1 MKKSL
6 WTRLLS
12 LLLAVVLCV
21 ELLPAVGSAVSPS
34 EDLEHTVEGTVE
46 EPAEVAFEEASLR
59 SERVKHFRMGDGSY
73 VAVQYDVPVHH
84 QDADGRWQDIDNTLE
99 PVGQTY
105 AVEDGSVAFAAS
117 LNGDAVF
124 TAGADEHRVQLFLDG
139 DSDALPSHDA
149 TLAAPEP
156 TEAVALPEVTEETT
170 EEPAEET
177 ETAAAAEETHA
188 EMMVETG
195 AAAELEPAGP
205 ARSYH
210 AAEAVVQESFS
221 LRSDDPFVPEKLS
234 SSLLYPDVYDGV
246 DLAYT
251 LYGETI
257 KETIL
262 VNKAQASYLFS
273 FVLQTGD
280 LTAEMQ
286 EDGSVLLLDEAGSP
300 VYAIP
305 APYMLDAGG
314 TYSDA
319 VRYTL
324 EELDRGS
331 YRLLVDADAAWIEEE
346 AQFPVA
352 IDPTIVKISQSG
364 SLSWAYVFSGR
375 PDTSFPE
382 STVRVGYTQHNGSG
396 EYQAIAAVDE
406 LPELPSG
413 SMVTAAAIH
422 ALQSGFSNVSSDDFQ
437 YLYAHQMTIDKT
449 GSQKYSDWIKT
460 LTWNKIYANGTN
472 HYKTAT
478 EDFIRLTSTNGY
490 RSLDITRAARSWYSG
505 GKCHA
510 ILLRSDCSASKRI
523 VSSFQTGA
531 SYLTVTY
538 RNDFGLESYYTY
550 QTQSAGR
557 AGTGYISDHM
567 QRLTFVV
574 PLLSSDSS
582 VMPFGLSLVYNS
594 GLSRE
599 SFGVQ
604 QKKNPNEPPD
614 YTRDYRNMLLG
625 SGWKLSAQQC
635 VQSVRIGSD
644 DAQTLYWVY
653 TDADGTQHYFSKEGG
668 GGAETDGVFRDE
680 DGLGLKMTCQS
691 NPDSDTGH
699 TNFTITD
706 DNGNETFFRDGILTY
721 TKDAY
726 GNGIYYCY
734 NDINFDTPDGKSW
747 RPTNEV
753 FNRLTRIYRQ
763 NKGASVEYLATLI
776 YDADGRL
783 LRVGDEAGKET
794 KFHYDNTA
802 GVRQLDYLLCPDGT
816 KLNYTYDTTG
826 LNGAH
831 DGEAN
836 YGIWY
841 TYHTDGT
848 IDQFYEFTLDGGTHV
863 PGDTVKCWNGKNRSS
878 YRAFGADRQAGTE
891 DDIRLEVVFDNWG
904 RTVSTYTT
912 NTDITRILGSS
923 AASYTDTAE
932 RSKQN
937 NRLTS
942 VGSTGMTAE
951 NLLRDGGLESEDGW
965 TNAST
970 GSGSAA
976 ARTTITNDENRRH
989 GTGGLN
995 LYLPD
1000 GAGSGD
1006 AAAISRP
1013 VTLTAGETYTLS
1025 GYFSASSHLRWSSGA
1040 RLEAVVQGGGAE
1052 QTVLLTDARPSS
1064 AIENGWQRVTA
1075 TFTAPAA
1082 SCRIAFRMSGCTGTA
1097 YLDDLQLEQAEA
1109 ASTYNLLQN
1118 GSFEFG
1124 DAGWNLQGGSA
1135 AAAETKFG
1143 AKAMTMQGS
1152 YNGILHVSQPVA
1164 LNCSSDTTFLLSGWA
1179 QADYAAPNAALEFG
1193 SGTRYFGLIAEIFYV
1208 GVDDPERQSV
1218 PFSWATAD
1226 WQCAVG
1232 TIVPKESGK
1241 TIRRII
1247 VYCAFDHN
1255 SGTARFDNLSLR
1267 QEPVQTYSYNADG
1280 NVTAATQTGTGTE
1293 KAGYTGTD
1301 LTSYTAAN
1309 GAKYT
1314 YTYNAAHD
1322 VTSAS
1327 VAGIKSTTTY
1337 NEAGNVTGSKLTS
1350 TEKNEQKYLE
1360 SSAVATP
1367 DRNHTQSVTDVNGNT
1382 TSYGYNSLA
1391 EQLILTTD
1399 ALGRTTE
1406 YTYDAN
1412 SRRTAMVYRH
1422 GVAAIDYG
1430 YENGRLATLD
1440 RKTYRS
1446 GAAQHQIYSFGYN
1459 QWGQATSTS
1468 VGNLVL
1474 STNDYAPRGGNLTQT
1489 TYANG
1494 VAVTY
1499 SYDLLDRLVEKSY
1512 HETGK
1517 PDFTIRYTYNAESQL
1532 ARLRYEED
1540 GETVGSYAF
1549 EYDSLGRLI
1558 RSTAMD
1564 ENGSVT
1570 QRTEHLY
1577 DAFNRL
1583 SGQSW
1588 TLGAQTYSERYA
1600 YSDGEK
1606 GDGSLTSMT
1615 AATGDSLSFGYDTL
1629 KRLNRVTVKNGSYV
1643 ILNTAYAYRD
1653 VSWNRGSAQ
1662 VEFRNVRLGSDSGML
1677 LEGKKYVYDDV
1688 GNLKEI
1694 RESTGDF
1701 NKLVEY
1707 AYDSQN
1713 QLTSEAYYKSGETKA
1728 YLTYYYTYDT
1738 AGNLLTV
1745 SQKEGDTTTLL
1756 QTYTYGDAQ
1765 WHDLLTAVNGQAI
1778 TYDASG
1784 NPLSYGG
1791 WSFGWQNGRQLKTA
1805 SKTSDGKTETLE
1817 YAYDADG
1824 IRTSKT
1830 YTVETFTQ
1838 IPDYTVTFK
1847 ADGTT
1852 VKTMT
1857 VEDGYTLKDSD
1868 YPAVPTKTGY
1878 TGAWVKYTSAIH
1890 SNVTVQAKYTAVS
1903 TDHTVTFKA
1912 NGKTVKTMVV
1922 PDGYV
1927 LQDSDYPPIPPRVG
1941 YKGSWSKVTTAIRRD
1956 TVIYASYM
1964 PNGGGIVIPTQ
1975 PTSPGEIMSGGEG
1988 EPVEADVPAEDETV
2002 APQEMHVTGTQTVTH
2017 EYLTLNGK
2025 VARETIRTNN
2035 TLTAVLDFIYDESG
2049 KPFAL
2054 KYSTNGTSFQTYYYV
2069 LNLQGDVVKL
2079 IHYIPGFEYESV
2091 ATYEYDAWGN
2101 ILSSSGR
2108 LAEINPLRYRGY
2120 YYDSET
2126 GFYYLQ
2132 SRYYDPANRRFINAD
2147 TYSST
2152 DPGDAIGCNMFA
2164 YCGNNPVMRNDYSGD
2179 AWWHWVVATVAVV
2192 GLAVASVVTCGGAA
2206 AAAMTATALISGT
2219 CTTVP
2224 AAATIITG
2232 AALGAGVAYAGSVVS
2247 AASSVKSTEEF
2258 AEYGK
2263 SALISTV
2270 AGAVVGAVAGAINAA
2285 TSCFV
2290 AGTPVLTE
2298 DGDKPIEDVTV
2309 GDYVWA
2315 WDEATGT
2322 TELKQVVETYVN
2334 ETSELT
2340 HIFVNGEEIVATP
2353 THPFYCPV
2361 KGWTDAAHLRAGD
2374 ILVLVNGEYVVVE
2387 KIQHELLENPVK
2399 VYNFQVQDYHTYYVA
2414 ESGVLVHN
2422 RCLPENSV
2430 AMSTDDALDTASDYL
2445 GPNYTEV
2452 ENGRYVS
2459 FDGDLQVRIGNADI
2473 LGQHAG
2479 GPHINL
2485 DWIGAGKYR
2494 TFHIF
2499 LLD

>member
-59 SERVKHFRMGDGSY
+59 GERVKHFRMGDGSY

-84 QDADGRWQDIDNTLE
+84 QDADGQWQDIDNTLE

-156 TEAVALPEVTEETT
+156 TEAVALPEVTEETA

-177 ETAAAAEETHA
+177 ETAASEEEPAA

-210 AAEAVVQESFS
+210 AAEAVVQEPFS

-262 VNKAQASYLFS
+262 LNKAQASYLFS

-305 APYMLDAGG
+305 APYMLDAEG

-406 LPELPSG
+406 LPALPSG

-437 YLYAHQMTIDKT
+437 YLYAHQLTIDKT
-449 GSQKYSDWIKT
+449 GNQKYSDWIKT

-478 EDFIRLTSTNGY
+478 EDFIRLTSANGY

-604 QKKNPNEPPD
+604 QKENANEPPD

-680 DGLGLKMTCQS
+680 DGLGLKMTCQA

-734 NDINFDTPDGKSW
+734 NGINFDTPDGKSW

-753 FNRLTRIYRQ
+753 FNRLTRICRQ
-763 NKGASVEYLATLI
+763 NKDASVEYLAKLI

-904 RTVSTYTT
+904 RTISTYTT

-1000 GAGSGD
+1000 SAGSGD

-1118 GSFEFG
+1118 ASFEFG

-1232 TIVPKESGK
+1232 TIVPKQSGK

-1367 DRNHTQSVTDVNGNT
+1367 DRNHMQSVTDVNGNT

-1399 ALGRTTE
+1399 ALGRETN

-1440 RKTYRS
+1440 RKTFRS
-1446 GAAQHQIYSFGYN
+1446 GATQHQIYSFGYN

-1468 VGNLVL
+1468 VGDRVL

-1615 AATGDSLSFGYDTL
+1615 AATGDSLEFGYDAL
-1629 KRLNRVTVKNGSYV
+1629 KRLNRVTAKSGSS
-1643 ILNTAYAYRD
+1643 IIMNTAYAYRD

-1713 QLTSEAYYKSGETKA
+1713 QLVKESYYNPGNEKPYDVYDYS
-1728 YLTYYYTYDT
+1728 YDT
-1738 AGNLLTV
+1738 AGNLLRVTKNGTV
-1745 SQKEGDTTTLL
+1745 I

-1778 TYDASG
+1778 PYDASG

-1838 IPDYTVTFK
+1838 LPDYTVTFT

-1878 TGAWVKYTSAIH
+1878 TGEWVKYTSAVH
-1890 SNVTVQAKYTAVS
+1890 SNVTVSATYTKDVV
-1903 TDHTVTFKA
+1903 TYTVTFVA
-1912 NGKTVKTMVV
+1912 DGVTVKTMTVE
-1922 PDGYV
+1922 DGYTLKDFDYPTV
-1927 LQDSDYPPIPPRVG
+1927 PSKTGYNGMWKKYTSAIHKNVTVYAIYRALTTAKHTVKFVARLEVVKTMTVSDGYTLQSSDYPTVPPREG
-1941 YKGSWSKVTTAIRRD
+1941 YRGTWERYSSPVYEDITINAVYHKLGDI
-1956 TVIYASYM
+1956 
-1964 PNGGGIVIPTQ
+1964 IPTQ
-1975 PTSPGEIMSGGEG
+1975 PTDPDEIMSGGEG

-2002 APQEMHVTGTQTVTH
+2002 APQGMHVTGTQTVTH

-2035 TLTAVLDFIYDESG
+2035 TLTAVLDFVYDDAG
-2049 KPFAL
+2049 RPFAL
-2054 KYSTNGTSFQTYYYV
+2054 RYSTNGTSFQTYYYV

-2101 ILSSSGR
+2101 VSSSGR

-2120 YYDSET
+2120 YYDNET

-2147 TYSST
+2147 LLAST
-2152 DPGDAIGCNMFA
+2152 GQGFTGTNMFA
-2164 YCGNNPVMRNDYSGD
+2164 YCVNNPVVLGDYEGTD
-2179 AWWHWVVATVAVV
+2179 AILIIDEDAVHGNGHV
-2192 GLAVASVVTCGGAA
+2192 CFMVQNNEGAWNYY
-2206 AAAMTATALISGT
+2206 SFGPGR
-2219 CTTVP
+2219 P
-2224 AAATIITG
+2224 AWFTG
-2232 AALGAGVAYAGSVVS
+2232 AACLFGGYVKGVIYQSELGIADGFDLTTLSGCADFMKTDANAKGFANSASKKMDDVIYLTGDFSKSFEAAESLYTRQEKTLLGKIFPIQYNLLDYNCMHFALDMLSKSSNAFTREQNKTLERLKRWSVVPNNNI
-2247 AASSVKSTEEF
+2247 KDM
-2258 AEYGK
+2258 
-2263 SALISTV
+2263 
-2270 AGAVVGAVAGAINAA
+2270 AGLG
-2285 TSCFV
+2285 
-2290 AGTPVLTE
+2290 
-2298 DGDKPIEDVTV
+2298 
-2309 GDYVWA
+2309 
-2315 WDEATGT
+2315 
-2322 TELKQVVETYVN
+2322 
-2334 ETSELT
+2334 
-2340 HIFVNGEEIVATP
+2340 
-2353 THPFYCPV
+2353 
-2361 KGWTDAAHLRAGD
+2361 
-2374 ILVLVNGEYVVVE
+2374 
-2387 KIQHELLENPVK
+2387 
-2399 VYNFQVQDYHTYYVA
+2399 VYLN
-2414 ESGVLVHN
+2414 
-2422 RCLPENSV
+2422 
-2430 AMSTDDALDTASDYL
+2430 
-2445 GPNYTEV
+2445 
-2452 ENGRYVS
+2452 
-2459 FDGDLQVRIGNADI
+2459 
-2473 LGQHAG
+2473 
-2479 GPHINL
+2479 
-2485 DWIGAGKYR
+2485 
-2494 TFHIF
+2494 
-2499 LLD
+2499 

>member
-1 MKKSL
+1 M
-6 WTRLLS
+6 
-12 LLLAVVLCV
+12 
-21 ELLPAVGSAVSPS
+21 
-34 EDLEHTVEGTVE
+34 
-46 EPAEVAFEEASLR
+46 
-59 SERVKHFRMGDGSY
+59 
-73 VAVQYDVPVHH
+73 
-84 QDADGRWQDIDNTLE
+84 
-99 PVGQTY
+99 
-105 AVEDGSVAFAAS
+105 
-117 LNGDAVF
+117 
-124 TAGADEHRVQLFLDG
+124 
-139 DSDALPSHDA
+139 
-149 TLAAPEP
+149 
-156 TEAVALPEVTEETT
+156 
-170 EEPAEET
+170 
-177 ETAAAAEETHA
+177 
-188 EMMVETG
+188 
-195 AAAELEPAGP
+195 
-205 ARSYH
+205 
-210 AAEAVVQESFS
+210 
-221 LRSDDPFVPEKLS
+221 
-234 SSLLYPDVYDGV
+234 
-246 DLAYT
+246 
-251 LYGETI
+251 
-257 KETIL
+257 
-262 VNKAQASYLFS
+262 
-273 FVLQTGD
+273 
-280 LTAEMQ
+280 
-286 EDGSVLLLDEAGSP
+286 
-300 VYAIP
+300 
-305 APYMLDAGG
+305 
-314 TYSDA
+314 
-319 VRYTL
+319 
-324 EELDRGS
+324 
-331 YRLLVDADAAWIEEE
+331 
-346 AQFPVA
+346 
-352 IDPTIVKISQSG
+352 
-364 SLSWAYVFSGR
+364 
-375 PDTSFPE
+375 
-382 STVRVGYTQHNGSG
+382 
-396 EYQAIAAVDE
+396 
-406 LPELPSG
+406 
-413 SMVTAAAIH
+413 
-422 ALQSGFSNVSSDDFQ
+422 
-437 YLYAHQMTIDKT
+437 
-449 GSQKYSDWIKT
+449 
-460 LTWNKIYANGTN
+460 
-472 HYKTAT
+472 
-478 EDFIRLTSTNGY
+478 
-490 RSLDITRAARSWYSG
+490 
-505 GKCHA
+505 
-510 ILLRSDCSASKRI
+510 
-523 VSSFQTGA
+523 
-531 SYLTVTY
+531 
-538 RNDFGLESYYTY
+538 
-550 QTQSAGR
+550 
-557 AGTGYISDHM
+557 
-567 QRLTFVV
+567 
-574 PLLSSDSS
+574 
-582 VMPFGLSLVYNS
+582 
-594 GLSRE
+594 
-599 SFGVQ
+599 
-604 QKKNPNEPPD
+604 
-614 YTRDYRNMLLG
+614 
-625 SGWKLSAQQC
+625 
-635 VQSVRIGSD
+635 
-644 DAQTLYWVY
+644 
-653 TDADGTQHYFSKEGG
+653 
-668 GGAETDGVFRDE
+668 
-680 DGLGLKMTCQS
+680 
-691 NPDSDTGH
+691 
-699 TNFTITD
+699 
-706 DNGNETFFRDGILTY
+706 
-721 TKDAY
+721 
-726 GNGIYYCY
+726 
-734 NDINFDTPDGKSW
+734 
-747 RPTNEV
+747 
-753 FNRLTRIYRQ
+753 
-763 NKGASVEYLATLI
+763 
-776 YDADGRL
+776 
-783 LRVGDEAGKET
+783 
-794 KFHYDNTA
+794 
-802 GVRQLDYLLCPDGT
+802 
-816 KLNYTYDTTG
+816 
-826 LNGAH
+826 
-831 DGEAN
+831 
-836 YGIWY
+836 
-841 TYHTDGT
+841 
-848 IDQFYEFTLDGGTHV
+848 
-863 PGDTVKCWNGKNRSS
+863 
-878 YRAFGADRQAGTE
+878 
-891 DDIRLEVVFDNWG
+891 
-904 RTVSTYTT
+904 
-912 NTDITRILGSS
+912 
-923 AASYTDTAE
+923 
-932 RSKQN
+932 
-937 NRLTS
+937 
-942 VGSTGMTAE
+942 
-951 NLLRDGGLESEDGW
+951 
-965 TNAST
+965 
-970 GSGSAA
+970 
-976 ARTTITNDENRRH
+976 
-989 GTGGLN
+989 
-995 LYLPD
+995 
-1000 GAGSGD
+1000 
-1006 AAAISRP
+1006 
-1013 VTLTAGETYTLS
+1013 
-1025 GYFSASSHLRWSSGA
+1025 
-1040 RLEAVVQGGGAE
+1040 
-1052 QTVLLTDARPSS
+1052 
-1064 AIENGWQRVTA
+1064 
-1075 TFTAPAA
+1075 
-1082 SCRIAFRMSGCTGTA
+1082 
-1097 YLDDLQLEQAEA
+1097 
-1109 ASTYNLLQN
+1109 
-1118 GSFEFG
+1118 
-1124 DAGWNLQGGSA
+1124 
-1135 AAAETKFG
+1135 
-1143 AKAMTMQGS
+1143 
-1152 YNGILHVSQPVA
+1152 
-1164 LNCSSDTTFLLSGWA
+1164 
-1179 QADYAAPNAALEFG
+1179 
-1193 SGTRYFGLIAEIFYV
+1193 
-1208 GVDDPERQSV
+1208 
-1218 PFSWATAD
+1218 
-1226 WQCAVG
+1226 
-1232 TIVPKESGK
+1232 
-1241 TIRRII
+1241 
-1247 VYCAFDHN
+1247 
-1255 SGTARFDNLSLR
+1255 
-1267 QEPVQTYSYNADG
+1267 
-1280 NVTAATQTGTGTE
+1280 
-1293 KAGYTGTD
+1293 
-1301 LTSYTAAN
+1301 
-1309 GAKYT
+1309 
-1314 YTYNAAHD
+1314 
-1322 VTSAS
+1322 
-1327 VAGIKSTTTY
+1327 
-1337 NEAGNVTGSKLTS
+1337 
-1350 TEKNEQKYLE
+1350 
-1360 SSAVATP
+1360 
-1367 DRNHTQSVTDVNGNT
+1367 
-1382 TSYGYNSLA
+1382 
-1391 EQLILTTD
+1391 
-1399 ALGRTTE
+1399 
-1406 YTYDAN
+1406 
-1412 SRRTAMVYRH
+1412 
-1422 GVAAIDYG
+1422 
-1430 YENGRLATLD
+1430 
-1440 RKTYRS
+1440 
-1446 GAAQHQIYSFGYN
+1446 
-1459 QWGQATSTS
+1459 
-1468 VGNLVL
+1468 
-1474 STNDYAPRGGNLTQT
+1474 
-1489 TYANG
+1489 
-1494 VAVTY
+1494 TY

-1615 AATGDSLSFGYDTL
+1615 AATGDSLSFGYDAL
-1629 KRLNRVTVKNGSYV
+1629 KRLNRVTAKSGSSV

-1694 RESTGDF
+1694 RESTGKY

-1713 QLTSEAYYKSGETKA
+1713 QLTSEAYYKSGEAEA
-1728 YLTYYYTYDT
+1728 YITYNYTYDT

-1745 SQKEGDTTTLL
+1745 SQKKGNTTTLL

-1838 IPDYTVTFK
+1838 VPDYTVTFT
-1847 ADGTT
+1847 ADGAT

-1868 YPAVPTKTGY
+1868 YPAVPAKSGY
-1878 TGAWVKYTSAIH
+1878 TGEWVKYTSAIHSNVTVQAKYTAVVTKYTVTFKADNTVVKTMTVKDGYTLKASDYPTVPAKSGYTGEWVKYTTAIH

-1975 PTSPGEIMSGGEG
+1975 PTSPGEIMSGSEG

-2002 APQEMHVTGTQTVTH
+2002 SPQGMHVTGTQTVTH

-2035 TLTAVLDFIYDESG
+2035 TLTAVLDFVYDESG

-2101 ILSSSGR
+2101 VSGSGK

-2120 YYDSET
+2120 YYDNET

-2422 RCLPENSV
+2422 TCNRYGGEHGNDIHKERIKAKLNELENSGLY
-2430 AMSTDDALDTASDYL
+2430 SDIYGNRSLNTAGLNGNQRPDIIAKGTSGIY
-2445 GPNYTEV
+2445 EV
-2452 ENGRYVS
+2452 WEFAS
-2459 FDGDLQVRIGNADI
+2459 PSQAS
-2473 LGQHAG
+2473 
-2479 GPHINL
+2479 
-2485 DWIGAGKYR
+2485 GAGFAALANKVEIMKAANPGVI
-2494 TFHIF
+2494 FHEIIPW
-2499 LLD
+2499 